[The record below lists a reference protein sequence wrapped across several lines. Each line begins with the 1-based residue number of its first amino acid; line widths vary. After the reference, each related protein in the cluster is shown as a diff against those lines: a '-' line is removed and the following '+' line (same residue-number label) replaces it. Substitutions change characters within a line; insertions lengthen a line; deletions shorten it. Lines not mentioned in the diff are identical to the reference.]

1 MLPIWLITIATMLG
15 TGLVSYSISL
25 QKLGALH
32 NINMEQ
38 VKKVEYRTA
47 KLTEYK
53 NILEKDG
60 KEAALEFIKQQ

>member
-38 VKKVEYRTA
+38 VKKLEYRTA